1 MSNERPDQP
10 DQKEQPLYA
19 WLPKVA
25 LKFLVFL
32 AFAFVLFKATAGLG
46 EQDLSSGRVWVI
58 IAGMAG
64 LLLLLG
70 VDRLTALRVSPT
82 GVEATLSEAKA
93 QVLEEVSALED
104 PEVAEAAQEQILQAE
119 NPGQLGAAWAAAEAK
134 VRALQEVGALQ
145 AQIQALE
152 EVGALEDR
160 EVAET
165 ARAQILQAKNP
176 NQVRAARAMAVELN
190 INRVVQW
197 VKEGI
202 RGKRKCY
209 VRYRSDP
216 AGPVETY
223 LIAPLDVKPGKT
235 PAARANDYVWAY
247 SYAHESVVSLRLGR
261 VLGVELS
268 EETFDPAEL
277 MADWKKKPEWN
288 VAREW

>member
-19 WLPKVA
+19 WLPKVV

-70 VDRLTALRVSPT
+70 IDRLTALRVSPT

-93 QVLEEVSALED
+93 H
-104 PEVAEAAQEQILQAE
+104 
-119 NPGQLGAAWAAAEAK
+119 
-134 VRALQEVGALQ
+134 
-145 AQIQALE
+145 ALE
-152 EVGALEDR
+152 EVGALEDQ
-160 EVAET
+160 EVAEA
-165 ARAQILQAKNP
+165 ARAQILQAESP
-176 NQVRAARAMAVELN
+176 AQVETARAIAVELN
-190 INRVVQW
+190 VNRVVERM
-197 VKEGI
+197 KKGI
-202 RGKRKCY
+202 LGKRKCY
-209 VRYRSDP
+209 VRYRPDP

-223 LIAPLDVKPGKT
+223 LVAPLDVKPGKT
-235 PAARANDYVWAY
+235 SATRANDYAWVY
-247 SYAHESVVSLRLGR
+247 SYEHESVVSLRLGR
-261 VLGVELS
+261 VMGIELS